1 MKKSILTLIFSLYT
15 IVSFSQA
22 ASNFNDATGDGKWS
36 TAGNW
41 SDGIPVSTTKVT
53 LLKSVTLDVDATIKQ
68 LKTSASSDN
77 TVIVTGEA
85 GKVLTITATGV
96 GQPIQ
101 VGGASKTLD
110 LSAVSVAITPGD
122 NAEALAINGATS
134 NLTLGTFSSAQHINL
149 FGQAGATNPRTFTLN
164 GPYSSSKWLQF
175 KSNSTI
181 VFGENYDPTGH
192 TNNMRFLDSGQ
203 GAARVTVKG
212 TNWLKPALKIIAAYT
227 ESTKAVGNGK
237 LTLDGENALKGSIEL
252 QSTANMFLT
261 VNRNQSAKNIIMGS
275 GTLEI
280 TLGDDV
286 TSLAFADNSAQNWGT
301 GKIKIVNFK
310 DDVVSFGSDANG
322 ITADQ
327 LAQIDI
333 GGATVV
339 MGSDGKLSTE
349 KTEVAVSTFNNA
361 TGDKLWSTA
370 GNWSDGIPNVTKAK
384 VTLTDSLILDT
395 DVEIAQIK
403 LGAGTGDVAVTSSN
417 GSTLTL
423 SGINVTQPIQNNRAE
438 SNLNLD
444 LKVVFNSTDE
454 VETIQASAA
463 GECTVTFGAS
473 SDVTVNVH
481 TKLMAQADR
490 IINFNGI
497 LRNTGN
503 GRLYVGPT
511 SEVVFGS
518 TSDNSNYTD
527 DIWLNGNNGV
537 LTSNTADDGT
547 FIKSTKGIVITD
559 AKGYGH
565 VININGKNTYKGYI
579 NVKDTAL
586 TYNFNADQASVGV
599 ISLGAG
605 NLNLTLG
612 NNVSNLAFAKTT
624 QEDWGSGNVVITN
637 FKDNVISFG
646 GSADGIT
653 SNQLAAIDIGGG
665 AEVTINSSGQIS
677 EVTKSDLMIVGISD
691 PDGGD
696 DGTVKTTYLARG
708 IELYAIADIPDLSKY
723 GLGSANNGGGTDGV
737 EWNFPQVAVTAG
749 TTISLG
755 RDSAEYRNYY
765 GYDYDY
771 NAGGAVMGYNGDD
784 AIELFYNSTAID
796 VFGDINAKGGY
807 WTYTDGWAY
816 RKNGSAPTT
825 VFDTLGWNYSGINAN
840 DDFATNA
847 ASDNPFPAKS
857 YKTYKEDLM
866 ILGVVDPDGGTDPDN
881 PDNSTNYS
889 ARAIEIYVIND
900 IADLSKYGLGCANNG
915 GGTDG
920 VEWNFPA
927 ESATAGS
934 FILLGRD
941 SAQART
947 YYGVDID
954 YNAGGSVL
962 GYNGDDAIELF
973 YGETLIDTYGNADEK
988 GGDWTYTDG
997 WAHRKNGKTLSPTF
1011 NANDWEISGINV
1023 TDDFYTNALNTT
1035 KPYPLA
1041 TYSAKASPT
1050 SVFLG
1055 AASGSVSEDAGT
1067 FNIEVNIID
1076 PSPDTV
1082 TSVHLVYTG
1091 PDSTDVSLFTVDTV
1105 VFAAGSS
1112 DAVNVSI
1119 QINDDTDAEGEE
1131 VHTFELQNI
1140 AGGTPPSTIGSPSTF
1155 ALTINDDDIA
1165 EFNFVYN
1172 ELHIDPASDI
1182 TGDANGDGTRDA
1194 IADEFIELI
1203 NTGSTAFDL
1212 SGYYLTDDTS
1222 PEGAPRHVFPS
1233 GSVAEPGMP
1242 VVVFG
1247 GGVPTSPTNF
1257 GGALVQT
1264 ASENNGGVALG
1275 NSGKTIYVK
1284 NPDGLTVLSHTYLGS
1299 QGNINQSI
1307 TRSPDITGDFVS
1319 HSGVSA
1325 ANGALF
1331 SPGMKLDSTLLYTH
1345 TTTKVQLQVMK
1356 ANAKEGTDAS
1366 FDIGVTINGASTS
1379 TATEVTLG
1387 VSGGTGTSDDI
1398 DGFTS
1403 QTITFAAGETATKVV
1418 TINVSDDDL
1427 EEGNES
1433 IEFTLTNASGGDAA
1447 SVFSPSMVTLNL
1459 SDDDISNPLILN
1471 ELLTD
1476 PPSDDAATTDVVEGD
1491 ANGDGTRDAFGDEFV
1506 ELVNTNTSQL
1516 DISGY
1521 TISDGAGL
1529 RHTFPENTVLD
1540 GGKAAIVFGGGSP
1553 TGDFGGATVQTAT
1566 GGTLSLNNGGDK
1578 VVITDNNG
1586 NIIIEFAW
1594 GGSTTYDGGADQSL
1608 TRDPD
1613 ITGDFVLHTTTT
1625 SGGVYSPGTQVDGS
1639 AFDVGV
1645 NDPTTVQF
1653 SVSEDTKAN
1662 ADGSYDTGD
1671 YEIEVQI
1678 SNPSPN
1684 VATQVEVVFTASDL
1698 GSAADIS
1705 DYAGEVLTFS
1715 SGSTDPQVSTVT
1727 ISSSSIELGTKY
1739 DFALQNVSGGNQASL
1754 GENTTF
1760 TLIVGDPG
1768 SVPLGIENNRTD
1780 ILLSPN
1786 PTSDILK
1793 VSINNNK
1800 VLERFVIND
1809 MSGRSMMTKS
1819 YGKVVDYIEID
1830 VRSFDNGLYILNLE
1844 FEDELAVLKFIRE

>member
-1 MKKSILTLIFSLYT
+1 M
-15 IVSFSQA
+15 
-22 ASNFNDATGDGKWS
+22 
-36 TAGNW
+36 
-41 SDGIPVSTTKVT
+41 
-53 LLKSVTLDVDATIKQ
+53 
-68 LKTSASSDN
+68 
-77 TVIVTGEA
+77 
-85 GKVLTITATGV
+85 
-96 GQPIQ
+96 
-101 VGGASKTLD
+101 
-110 LSAVSVAITPGD
+110 
-122 NAEALAINGATS
+122 
-134 NLTLGTFSSAQHINL
+134 
-149 FGQAGATNPRTFTLN
+149 
-164 GPYSSSKWLQF
+164 
-175 KSNSTI
+175 
-181 VFGENYDPTGH
+181 GH
-192 TNNMRFLDSGQ
+192 
-203 GAARVTVKG
+203 
-212 TNWLKPALKIIAAYT
+212 
-227 ESTKAVGNGK
+227 
-237 LTLDGENALKGSIEL
+237 
-252 QSTANMFLT
+252 
-261 VNRNQSAKNIIMGS
+261 
-275 GTLEI
+275 
-280 TLGDDV
+280 
-286 TSLAFADNSAQNWGT
+286 
-301 GKIKIVNFK
+301 
-310 DDVVSFGSDANG
+310 
-322 ITADQ
+322 
-327 LAQIDI
+327 
-333 GGATVV
+333 
-339 MGSDGKLSTE
+339 
-349 KTEVAVSTFNNA
+349 
-361 TGDKLWSTA
+361 
-370 GNWSDGIPNVTKAK
+370 
-384 VTLTDSLILDT
+384 
-395 DVEIAQIK
+395 
-403 LGAGTGDVAVTSSN
+403 
-417 GSTLTL
+417 
-423 SGINVTQPIQNNRAE
+423 
-438 SNLNLD
+438 
-444 LKVVFNSTDE
+444 
-454 VETIQASAA
+454 
-463 GECTVTFGAS
+463 
-473 SDVTVNVH
+473 
-481 TKLMAQADR
+481 
-490 IINFNGI
+490 
-497 LRNTGN
+497 
-503 GRLYVGPT
+503 
-511 SEVVFGS
+511 
-518 TSDNSNYTD
+518 
-527 DIWLNGNNGV
+527 
-537 LTSNTADDGT
+537 
-547 FIKSTKGIVITD
+547 
-559 AKGYGH
+559 
-565 VININGKNTYKGYI
+565 
-579 NVKDTAL
+579 
-586 TYNFNADQASVGV
+586 
-599 ISLGAG
+599 G

-612 NNVSNLAFAKTT
+612 NNVSNLAFAKST
-624 QEDWGSGNVVITN
+624 QEDWGSGNIVITN

-665 AEVTINSSGQIS
+665 AEVTINSGGQIA
-677 EVTKSDLMIVGISD
+677 EVTQYNLMITGVMD
-691 PDGGD
+691 PDGGV
-696 DGTVKTTYLARG
+696 DGTDTTNYLARA
-708 IELYAIADIPDLSKY
+708 IELYVVADISDLSKY
-723 GLGSANNGGGTDGV
+723 GIGAANNGGGTDGV
-737 EWNFPQVAVTAG
+737 EFTFPQVAVSKG
-749 TTISLG
+749 TFILVG
-755 RDSAEYRNYY
+755 RDSTSFRTYY
-765 GYDYDY
+765 GIDY
-771 NAGGAVMGYNGDD
+771 NYNGGSQALGFNGDD
-784 AIELFYNSTAID
+784 AIELFYNTTAID
-796 VFGDINAKGGY
+796 VFGDINTDGSGQAWDY
-807 WTYTDGWAY
+807 LDGWAY
-816 RKNGSAPTT
+816 RKSGGSPTT
-825 VFDTLGWNYSGINAN
+825 TFDVNEWNVSGINIT
-840 DDFATNA
+840 DKIGKNA
-847 ASDNPFPAKS
+847 LLENPFPLLS
-857 YKTYKEDLM
+857 YKPYKEDMM
-866 ILGVVDPDGGTDPDN
+866 ILGIIDPDGGDN
-881 PDNSTNYS
+881 PGGTGSTNFA
-889 ARAIEIYVIND
+889 ARAVELYVIND
-900 IADLSKYGLGCANNG
+900 IPDLSKYGVGVANNG

-920 VEWNFPA
+920 VEFTFPA

-934 FILLGRD
+934 FILIGRD
-941 SAQART
+941 SAQARV
-947 YYGVDID
+947 YYGKDID
-954 YNAGGSVL
+954 YNAGSNAL
-962 GYNGDDAIELF
+962 GFNGDDAFELF
-973 YGETLIDTYGNADEK
+973 YDGILIDVYGDQNAD
-988 GGDWTYTDG
+988 GSGLDWDYLDG

-1050 SVFLG
+1050 SIFLG

-1105 VFAAGSS
+1105 VFPAGSS

-1203 NTGSTAFDL
+1203 NTGTTAFDL
-1212 SGYYLTDDTS
+1212 SGYYLTDETS

-1284 NPDGLTVLSHTYLGS
+1284 NPDGLTVLSYTYTSAQGS
-1299 QGNINQSI
+1299 INQSI
-1307 TRSPDITGDFVS
+1307 TRSPDLTGEFVS

-1325 ANGALF
+1325 ANGTLF

-1356 ANAKEGTDAS
+1356 ATAKEGADAS

-1403 QTITFAAGETATKVV
+1403 QTVTFAAGETATKVV

-1447 SVFSPSMVTLNL
+1447 SVFSPSMITLNL

-1540 GGKAAIVFGGGSP
+1540 GGKAVIVFGGGSP

-1594 GGSTTYDGGADQSL
+1594 GGSTPYDGGADQSL

-1653 SVSEDTKAN
+1653 SLSEDTKAN
-1662 ADGSYDTGD
+1662 ADGSYNTGD

-1819 YGKVVDYIEID
+1819 YGQVVDYIEID
-1830 VRSFDNGLYILNLE
+1830 VRSFDNGLYIINLE

>member
-1 MKKSILTLIFSLYT
+1 MKKAILTIFLSFYSILA
-15 IVSFSQA
+15 FSQA
-22 ASNFNDATGDGKWS
+22 ASNFTGAVDAKWS
-36 TAGNW
+36 NADNW
-41 SDGIPVSTTKVT
+41 SAGIPVATTKVT

-68 LKTSASSDN
+68 LKTTASSDAN
-77 TVIVTGEA
+77 VVVTGET
-85 GKVLTITATGV
+85 GKTLTITGTAV

-101 VGGASKTLD
+101 IGGTGKTLD
-110 LSAVSVAITPGD
+110 LSAVTVALTPGD
-122 NAEALAINGATS
+122 GTEALAINGAGS
-134 NLTLGTFSSAQHINL
+134 NLTLGTFSSDQHTNF
-149 FGQAGATNPRTFTLN
+149 FGQAGVANPRTFTLN
-164 GPYSSSKWLQF
+164 GAYTSTKWIQF

-181 VFGENYDPTGH
+181 VFGENYDPTNH
-192 TNNMRFLDSGQ
+192 TNQMRFLDNAQ
-203 GAARVTVKG
+203 GPARVTVKG
-212 TNWLKPALKIIAAYT
+212 TNWLKAGLKIIAVKT
-227 ESTKAVGNGK
+227 GT

-252 QSTANMFLT
+252 LTTAGMNLN
-261 VNRNQSAKNIIMGS
+261 VNKNQSAKNIVIVD
-275 GTLEI
+275 GTLTI

-286 TSLAFADNSAQNWGT
+286 TSLAFADNSANSWGT
-301 GKIKIVNFK
+301 GKIVINNFK

-333 GGATVV
+333 GGGTLFI
-339 MGSDGKLSTE
+339 GSDGKLSTQ
-349 KTEVAVSTFNNA
+349 KSEVAVSTFNNA

-370 GNWSDGIPNVTKAK
+370 GNWSAGIPNVTKAK
-384 VTLTDSLILDT
+384 VTLLDSMILDT
-395 DVEIAQIK
+395 DVEIGQIK
-403 LGAGTGDVAVTSSN
+403 VGAGTGDVAVTSNNS
-417 GSTLTL
+417 STLTL
-423 SGINVTQPIQNNRAE
+423 SGTNVTQPVQNNRAE
-438 SNLNLD
+438 SDFNLN
-444 LKVVFNSTDE
+444 LKVVFNSTDA
-454 VETIQASAA
+454 VETLQASAA
-463 GECTVTFGAS
+463 GECTITFGAS
-473 SDVTVNVH
+473 SDLTVNVP

-490 IINFNGI
+490 VINFNGV
-497 LRNTGN
+497 LRNTGT
-503 GRLYVGPT
+503 GQLQVAAA

-518 TSDNSNYTD
+518 TSDNSNYTEN
-527 DIWLNGNNGV
+527 IKLLGNNGV
-537 LTSNTADDGT
+537 LTSNTADGGT
-547 FIKSTKGIVITD
+547 FIASGKGILPD
-559 AKGYGH
+559 GAKAYGH
-565 VININGKNTYKGYI
+565 VVNINGKNTFSGNI
-579 NVKDTAL
+579 TVKDTAL
-586 TYNFNADQASVGV
+586 TYNVNANQLSAGL
-599 ISLGAG
+599 ITMGAG
-605 NLNLTLG
+605 NLNLTVG
-612 NNVSNLAFAKTT
+612 NSVDSIAFADNSTS
-624 QEDWGSGNVVITN
+624 DWGTGNIVISN
-637 FKDNVISFG
+637 FSDDVISF

-653 SNQLAAIDIGGG
+653 SAQLAAIDIGGG
-665 AEVTINSSGQIS
+665 VKLEINSAGQIS
-677 EVTKSDLMIVGISD
+677 EVTQFNLMIVGISD

-696 DGTVKTTYLARG
+696 DGTVVTTYAAKSVELYVIADIPDLSKYGLGNANNGGGTDGVEWNFPAGTSATAGTIISLGRDSTEFRNYYG
-708 IELYAIADIPDLSKY
+708 YDYDYNGGSKVLSYNGDDAIELFYNSTAIDVFGDVNERGGYWSYSDGWAYRKNGSSPTTAFDTLGWNYSGVNANDKVATNAASDNPFPIKSYKPYREDLMLLGVIDPDGGTDPDNPDNSTNYSARAIEVYVINDIPDLSKY

-737 EWNFPQVAVTAG
+737 EWT
-749 TTISLG
+749 
-755 RDSAEYRNYY
+755 
-765 GYDYDY
+765 
-771 NAGGAVMGYNGDD
+771 
-784 AIELFYNSTAID
+784 
-796 VFGDINAKGGY
+796 
-807 WTYTDGWAY
+807 
-816 RKNGSAPTT
+816 
-825 VFDTLGWNYSGINAN
+825 
-840 DDFATNA
+840 
-847 ASDNPFPAKS
+847 
-857 YKTYKEDLM
+857 
-866 ILGVVDPDGGTDPDN
+866 
-881 PDNSTNYS
+881 
-889 ARAIEIYVIND
+889 
-900 IADLSKYGLGCANNG
+900 
-915 GGTDG
+915 
-920 VEWNFPA
+920 FPA
-927 ESATAGS
+927 ESASAGS

-947 YYGVDID
+947 YYGVDMD
-954 YNAGGSVL
+954 YNAGGQVL
-962 GYNGDDAIELF
+962 GINGDDAIELF
-973 YGETLIDTYGNADEK
+973 YDGNLIDTWGSADER
-988 GGDWTYTDG
+988 GGVWDYEDG
-997 WAHRKNGKTLSPTF
+997 WGHRKNGKLPTPVF
-1011 NANDWEISGINV
+1011 NANDWEISGENA
-1023 TDDFYTNALNTT
+1023 TDGYYTNALNTV

-1055 AASGSVSEDAGT
+1055 ASSGSVSEDAGT
-1067 FNIEVNIID
+1067 FDIEVKIVD
-1076 PSPDTV
+1076 PSPDTL

-1105 VFAAGSS
+1105 IFQAGSS
-1112 DAVNVSI
+1112 DAVNVTI
-1119 QINDDTDAEGEE
+1119 TIANDTDAEGQE
-1131 VHTFELQNI
+1131 VHTFELQNV
-1140 AGGTPPSTIGSPSTF
+1140 AGGTPTSTIGSPSTF
-1155 ALTINDDDIA
+1155 TLTIEDDDITD
-1165 EFNFVYN
+1165 FNFVYN

-1212 SGYYLTDDTS
+1212 SGYYLTDETS

-1275 NSGKTIYVK
+1275 NSGKTIYVM

-1299 QGNINQSI
+1299 QGNINQSV

-1319 HSGVSA
+1319 HSGVAA

-1345 TTTKVQLQVMK
+1345 TTTKVQLQIMK
-1356 ANAKEGTDAS
+1356 ATAKEGSDAS
-1366 FDIGVTINGASTS
+1366 FDIGVTINGASSS

-1403 QTITFAAGETATKVV
+1403 QTVTFAAGETGTQVV
-1418 TINVSDDDL
+1418 TINVTNDDL

-1433 IEFTLTNASGGDAA
+1433 IEFTLSNASGGDAA
-1447 SVFSPSMVTLNL
+1447 SVFSPSILTLNL

-1476 PPSDDAATTDVVEGD
+1476 PPADDAATTDVVEGD
-1491 ANGDGTRDAFGDEFV
+1491 ANGDGTREAFGDEFV

-1529 RHTFPENTVLD
+1529 RHTFPANTILD
-1540 GGKAAIVFGGGSP
+1540 GGKAAVVFGGGSP

-1566 GGTLSLNNGGDK
+1566 GGTLSLNNNSDK

-1594 GGSTTYDGGADQSL
+1594 GGSTAYDGGADQSL

-1639 AFDVGV
+1639 AFEVGV

-1653 SVSEDTKAN
+1653 SISEDTKAN
-1662 ADGSYDTGD
+1662 ADGSYNTGE
-1671 YEIEVQI
+1671 YAIEVQI
-1678 SNPSPN
+1678 SNPSQN

-1715 SGSTDPQVSTVT
+1715 SGSTDSQVSIVT

-1768 SVPLGIENNRTD
+1768 SVPLGIENSRTD

-1786 PTSDILK
+1786 PTSDVLK

-1819 YGKVVDYIEID
+1819 YGQVVDYIEID
-1830 VRSFDNGLYILNLE
+1830 VKSFDNGLYILNLE